1 MTETKG
7 CFKGRYIGTP
17 GFIFR
22 LGALAGG
29 QPKPSSDERPPASAL
44 SATIAGSDR
53 GLPVLSPRRVFL
65 AFALFLLV
73 ISTALRVY
81 HLGNRSL
88 WWDEAATANMSRG
101 TLTQMLDETRS
112 RFASPVVYPTIL
124 WLVEKV
130 AKGSAAVRVPSLLAS
145 LLAVVVMLA
154 MVRAKVS
161 YSAALFAAAI
171 LAVSASQIR
180 YAQEVREY
188 ALAVLWGAL
197 LPYCLLRWEAA
208 GFRSRHPIWLY
219 VALFFAPLIQYGL
232 VFLAFGVLS
241 TIVLR
246 LLLTRDTPFRLSHLV
261 FGSAILSAGAML
273 AFVLALRYQFH
284 PGKVYWYLE
293 ANYFD
298 AKRSTLLHFLSTNT
312 SGLLSFLIPEHIVR
326 IGFVVGAVIF
336 CIVRVF
342 TRKCD
347 TITLLVFTS
356 VSITICVSIAGAYPY
371 GGVRHCLFLAPV
383 VALFAGVVF
392 ADPLQRLNLKP
403 SLQAAAIV
411 AFLVLIC
418 LSGYRDIRA
427 QSPYKEIED
436 TRSILEQLKKSSAPN
451 DQIWVNHA
459 AVEAVEFYLQ
469 GKDHR
474 FIYAKFHGDARQE
487 YVPELTRSISRRTN
501 RLWLVF
507 SHLQQPSDLAEEKLI
522 VSSLRSG
529 WDVQSVITP
538 TNAALFVANRKASAM
553 PGTLQR

>member
-1 MTETKG
+1 MPQAK
-7 CFKGRYIGTP
+7 CDAR
-17 GFIFR
+17 
-22 LGALAGG
+22 
-29 QPKPSSDERPPASAL
+29 DECPRVV
-44 SATIAGSDR
+44 ATIAESDQTPR
-53 GLPVLSPRRVFL
+53 VSSPGHFFL
-65 AFALFLLV
+65 IAALCLLV
-73 ISTALRVY
+73 IGTALRMY
-81 HLGNRSL
+81 HLGDRSL

-112 RFASPVVYPTIL
+112 RFASPIVFPTIL

-130 AKGSAAVRVPSLLAS
+130 ARGSAAVRVPSLLAS
-145 LLAVVVMLA
+145 LLAVIVMLA

-161 YSAALFAAAI
+161 HSAALFAAAI

-208 GFRSRHPIWLY
+208 GSRNRHPIWLY

-261 FGSAILSAGAML
+261 FGSASLSAGAML

-284 PGKVYWYLE
+284 SGKVYWYLA

-298 AKRSTLLHFLSTNT
+298 PKSSTLLHFLSTNT
-312 SGLLSFLIPEHIVR
+312 SGLLSFLIPQHIIR
-326 IGFVVGAVIF
+326 ICFVVGAVIF

-342 TRKCD
+342 TRKYD

-392 ADPLQRLNLKP
+392 AEPLQRLNLKP
-403 SLQAAAIV
+403 SLQAPAIV
-411 AFLVLIC
+411 AFLALIC
-418 LSGYRDIRA
+418 LSSYRDIRA

-436 TRSILEQLKKSSAPN
+436 TRSILEKLAKSSAPN
-451 DQIWVNHA
+451 DQVWVSHA
-459 AVEAVEFYLQ
+459 AVEPLEFYLQ

-474 FIYAKFHGDARQE
+474 LIYAKYHGDAPQE
-487 YVPELTRSISRRTN
+487 YVPELTRSIDPRTN

-522 VSSLRSG
+522 VSSLPSD

-538 TNAALFVANRKASAM
+538 TNAALYVANRRKS
-553 PGTLQR
+553 Q